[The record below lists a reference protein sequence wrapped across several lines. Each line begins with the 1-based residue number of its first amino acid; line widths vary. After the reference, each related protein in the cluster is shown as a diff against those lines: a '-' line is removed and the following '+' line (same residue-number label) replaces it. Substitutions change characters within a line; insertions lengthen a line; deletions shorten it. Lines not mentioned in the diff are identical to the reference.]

1 MSWQLSLSLN
11 PFVWAGKKQ
20 IYFSINMKSS
30 IKIELA
36 NRKLGTNLALTFG
49 QLENYDCGKGQYVAY
64 NYLAWRLENDTKVL
78 PKILFSN
85 FACLLSRRADL
96 AKVSANKQKR

>member
-1 MSWQLSLSLN
+1 
-11 PFVWAGKKQ
+11 
-20 IYFSINMKSS
+20 MKSS

-64 NYLAWRLENDTKVL
+64 NYLAWRLERTQKSCQKYCLVISRAFLAAGRTWRKFQLTNKSDNYKNEGESMTK
-78 PKILFSN
+78 SE
-85 FACLLSRRADL
+85 R
-96 AKVSANKQKR
+96 

>member
-1 MSWQLSLSLN
+1 MLRLIGPCMQ
-11 PFVWAGKKQ
+11 PFCTGSQESRQ

-49 QLENYDCGKGQYVAY
+49 QLENYDCGKGQYVAG
-64 NYLAWRLENDTKVL
+64 VL
-78 PKILFSN
+78 GGRHKSP
-85 FACLLSRRADL
+85 
-96 AKVSANKQKR
+96 AKNIV